1 MAKHND
7 LGKLGEDI
15 AARHLA
21 EKGFEIVARNWRFGR
36 DELDII
42 AHDRGWLV
50 VVEVKTRTT
59 DKFGEPEVA
68 VTPSKQRSIIKAA
81 EGYIYENDYRGET
94 RFDVIGILLGNG
106 KVVIN
111 HIEDAFLPRMK

>member
-7 LGKLGEDI
+7 LGKLGEE
-15 AARHLA
+15 LA
-21 EKGFEIVARNWRFGR
+21 EKHLRQKGYEILRRNWRYSR

-42 AHDRGWLV
+42 ARDGNMLV

-59 DKFGEPEVA
+59 DYFGEPEMEVKPA
-68 VTPSKQRSIIKAA
+68 KQKSIVRAT
-81 EGYIYENDYRGET
+81 EGYIFETDYRGDT
-94 RFDVIGILLGNG
+94 RFDVIGILLGGG

-111 HIEDAFLPRMK
+111 HIVDAFAPRM